1 MTSDYCSEHCV
12 FTIYQKTLKIQSISR
27 FDLVTSICRVRYS
40 VTFLKSLHLLDNSH
54 RAEWVLC
61 MWSGNLPTCTFSQF
75 LGSPPSL
82 PGRRSFSSSHNP
94 PQLTWKRNAWR
105 SLIRFVSLIYWL
117 TWFVRSWPES
127 PEDGDIQMLA
137 LPAATHFYSKSRG
150 IWKPSVQ

>member
-1 MTSDYCSEHCV
+1 MKRKMTSDYCSDHCV
-12 FTIYQKTLKIQSISR
+12 FTIYQKTLKIQSILR

-94 PQLTWKRNAWR
+94 PQLTWKKERVTKLNPLRITHLLAHVIRMILTRIARRWRHTNAC
-105 SLIRFVSLIYWL
+105 SSCCNSFLL
-117 TWFVRSWPES
+117 
-127 PEDGDIQMLA
+127 
-137 LPAATHFYSKSRG
+137 
-150 IWKPSVQ
+150 